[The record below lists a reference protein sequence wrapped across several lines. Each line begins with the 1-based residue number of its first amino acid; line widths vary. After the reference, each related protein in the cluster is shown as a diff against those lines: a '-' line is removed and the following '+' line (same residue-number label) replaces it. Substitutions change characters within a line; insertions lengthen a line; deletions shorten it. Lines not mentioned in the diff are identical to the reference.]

1 MAYVQLIY
9 LLRRWFSIAMSIY
22 QRVASKLRGCR
33 VVSSKSGHSKRRSVS
48 SAHSIKGARESWTN
62 MTGSTQQNT
71 AQRTSRY
78 GFVWEATPNPVVY
91 HCFPFKIATLT
102 VSTIFGHTVFS
113 LMSHLLTWPQY
124 LDDTTTFDDWD
135 WNVTFRFFW
144 YYGVTWCNL
153 PVEKSHCW
161 FYLLVCQMPTFVA
174 FLFPWSRQ
182 KKTLPVFP
190 WCNPHFLRFTSYT
203 YTLHTCVY

>member
-1 MAYVQLIY
+1 MWCLPNRDIRKEDQCHQLIVSKERGSPEPTW
-9 LLRRWFSIAMSIY
+9 LDQHNRTLPSEHQDMALSERLPPTPWFI
-22 QRVASKLRGCR
+22 
-33 VVSSKSGHSKRRSVS
+33 
-48 SAHSIKGARESWTN
+48 
-62 MTGSTQQNT
+62 
-71 AQRTSRY
+71 
-78 GFVWEATPNPVVY
+78 Y

-182 KKTLPVFP
+182 KKKPCQFFLDAILIFFVSHHIHTHYTHVYINIDTCLSDLCICVFMHT
-190 WCNPHFLRFTSYT
+190 NKQKYT
-203 YTLHTCVY
+203 VENYV